1 MRVLLNK
8 VWYDSALVPI
18 MLLLEENDRSRI
30 RDIKPIPASKKEPY
44 LCVPPT
50 WTHDDLQKFLTS
62 DEFKERGTT

>member
-18 MLLLEENDRSRI
+18 MLLLEENDRARI
-30 RDIKPIPASKKEPY
+30 GDIQPILASKKEMY

-50 WTHDDLQKFLTS
+50 WSHDDLQKFLAS
-62 DEFKERGTT
+62 DEFKKRETT